1 MDYWRLLVKLQIDNW
16 CTLPTAMG
24 EFRMYDTTDDNIS
37 VICMGDIK
45 SQGELPLLRIHSSC
59 RSSEVF
65 GALDCDCADQ
75 LRETMK
81 NLAIEGRGVIIYQQQ
96 EGRGQGLSLKITA
109 VRSMECD
116 NLDTA
121 QAFEKMGLE
130 QDVRTYA
137 EAVDFLKQL
146 NISAVRLVSNN
157 PRKHQ
162 YLNDHGIQTQMV
174 NTNPNVRPE
183 NKEYLFTKNE
193 KLGHRLP
200 LEATDYV
207 SEPVYF
213 YHSDQ
218 PWGELSNF
226 SRHSVFIDGVIWP
239 TTEHYYQAQK
249 FTHEAHREYIRCA
262 STPMLAKSQAYE
274 LVDQFGTNDWVTI
287 REDIMRKAL
296 RAKFTQHPDL
306 AIKLLSSG
314 NRNLVERTTNDKYW
328 GDPGDG
334 SGQNRLG
341 ILLMEVRAGLTS
353 QASLASEQVE
363 YC

>member
-1 MDYWRLLVKLQIDNW
+1 MKLQTDNW

-37 VICMGDIK
+37 VICIGDIK
-45 SQGELPLLRIHSSC
+45 SQGKLPLLRIHSSC
-59 RSSEVF
+59 RASEVF

-75 LRETMK
+75 LRESMK
-81 NLAIEGRGVIIYQQQ
+81 NLVFEGRGMIVYQQQ
-96 EGRGQGLSLKITA
+96 EGRGHGLSLKITA
-109 VRSMECD
+109 VRAMEYD

-121 QAFEKMGLE
+121 QAFEKLGLE
-130 QDVRTYA
+130 QDIRTYA
-137 EAVDFLKQL
+137 EAVELLKQL

-162 YLNDHGIQTQMV
+162 YLSDHGIQTQMV
-174 NTNPNVRPE
+174 NTNPNIRPE
-183 NKEYLFTKNE
+183 NREYLFTKNE
-193 KLGHRLP
+193 KLGHMLP
-200 LEATDYV
+200 LEASSYE

-249 FTHEAHREYIRCA
+249 FTHEVHRESIRCA
-262 STPMLAKSQAYE
+262 STPMLAKSQAYT
-274 LVDQFGTNDWVTI
+274 LVDQFGRNDWEAI
-287 REDIMRKAL
+287 REDIMLTAL
-296 RAKFTQHPDL
+296 RAKFSQHPDV
-306 AIKLLSSG
+306 ATKLLSSG
-314 NRNLVERTTNDKYW
+314 SRKLVERTTNDEYW

-341 ILLMEVRAGLTS
+341 ELLMKVRAGLTS
-353 QASLASEQVE
+353 QVSSVSVLME
-363 YC
+363 YH